1 MFIEDNHLFFNISMN
16 QTKTERKKI
25 ARFFKIIKYPIGIK
39 YLFISK
45 MFFYFLKFISSHV
58 NKCKEKDTK
67 MFKLWIEIEIS
78 Q

>member
-1 MFIEDNHLFFNISMN
+1 MFNEDNHLFFNISMN

-45 MFFYFLKFISSHV
+45 MFFLF
-58 NKCKEKDTK
+58 
-67 MFKLWIEIEIS
+67 FKIHF
-78 Q
+78 